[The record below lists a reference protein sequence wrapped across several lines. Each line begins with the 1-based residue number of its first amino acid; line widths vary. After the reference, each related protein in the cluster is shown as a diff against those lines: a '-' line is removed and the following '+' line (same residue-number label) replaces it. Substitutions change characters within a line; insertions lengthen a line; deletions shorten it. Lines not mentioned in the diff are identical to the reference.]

1 MLNKIFMRKVIYRT
15 AVSIFFLVAFSF
27 VLNAQVTPPS
37 AYSSDIKINYIRTW
51 DATAPEQNPAV
62 LITRPLKDVKQT
74 TAYLDGLGRSLQTVV
89 KQGSLAAGNAPTDI
103 VSSSVYNELGQEKYK
118 YLEFA
123 STSADG
129 SFKFNPF
136 QEQVNFYN
144 GYLTGQDETNTANQ
158 LNWAY
163 SQTNY
168 ESSPMGR
175 VQKVLP
181 PGKNWSGND
190 KGIGKGYWRNTI
202 TDDVKIWTVTDVV
215 NSWGAYSTVASYGP
229 GLLSKSISLDEHGN
243 QLIEFK
249 DKEGQT
255 ILKKMQ
261 LTGTPDNGSGTGY
274 VGWLCTYYI
283 YDGLNNLRCVIQPK
297 AVETMAGPPGNW
309 SLSGDAL
316 AEFCFRY
323 EYDERSRMV
332 MKKVPG
338 ADEIWMVYDG
348 RDRLVLTQDAKL
360 RTQGQWMYT
369 QYDPLN
375 RVAATGLWNNTQ
387 NRLTHKGLAAA
398 STNYPDLNSGQVYT
412 ELTKTFY
419 DNYNWLASYTTGL
432 SSAIDNT
439 ANGTGN
445 SNFLNPSNTYPYPQ
459 PLISVNELTGLVT
472 GTRTLVLGTS
482 IYIYTVNFYDD
493 KDRPI
498 QVQSTNITLNAVD
511 IATTQYNWAGQPLV
525 TVQKQENRTSS
536 QTTLVVTQLSYDDLG
551 RVTKTEKKVSNTT
564 VNGGALPSSYTT
576 TAQNEYNKLGKLKA
590 KKLAPAYNN
599 NAGLETLN
607 YDYNVRGWLLGMNR
621 DYLTGTPAN
630 NYFGF
635 ELGYD
640 RLTSKTGRNFLPGL
654 YGAQYNGNINGMVWK
669 SKGDALRR
677 KYDFG
682 YDATN
687 RLLKADFEQNDN
699 TTVWGNSI
707 VNYNVKMGDGISPSL
722 AYDANGNILQMQQWG
737 LKLTGSTPI
746 DNLSYSYLNSS
757 NNSISNRLAKVADG
771 VTVDNKL
778 GDFKDG
784 TNTND
789 DYSYDVNGNL
799 ITDNNKGI
807 SNIGYNHLNLPSF
820 ITTAKG
826 TIAYTYNADGNK
838 IRKITV
844 DNTLTPAKTT
854 TTLYIGNGVYE
865 NDVLQ
870 FIGHEEGRVRH
881 KPAILNTAGTVIVP
895 ASLQYDY
902 MLKDHLGNVRMVLT
916 EEIKPDQYIA
926 ATMEAA
932 QATNEELIYA
942 NLPQTR
948 TTPKPAGYPVD
959 NTTTPNDYVAK
970 VNGSGN
976 NIGPSIVLKVMAGD
990 KFNVRVSSWYKT
1002 NGISPAPPTI
1012 PLITNLLAGLASGA
1026 GNTTSNGFH
1035 GAATPAEITNSG
1047 VLVPGTTQFL
1057 SSQSYNSSIPKAY
1070 LNWILL
1076 DEQFNIAKDANGNI
1090 MASGYSGAEQV
1101 PAESAFGTAP
1111 NQNVY
1116 PHVRN
1121 DLPIAKSGYLYIYV
1135 SNETPNIDVFFD
1147 NLQITHVRGAILS
1160 EDHYYPFGLVM
1171 SGISS
1176 KAANITP
1183 NKYKYNDK
1191 EEQRQEFSDGS
1202 GLEWLD
1208 YGARMMDNQIGRW
1221 MVIDPMSEKMRRWS
1235 PYNYAFDNPIRFID
1249 KDGMVPY
1256 DHIFN
1261 KNGVLIQ
1268 DTKKGNNILVQTD
1281 NGNISLSEFIK
1292 TAADGDLLQLVK
1304 RGGAIGNIL
1313 THYGTQ
1319 VGVEGSVGLGFGG
1332 TQTPSSESMAF
1343 TEGAKVSVN
1352 VRGGSINQKLNNFN
1366 NLLSVLKHER
1376 LHQIDN
1382 KNPQNE
1388 VTYASHANVYLKQVG
1403 DKTFASTTTEFKL
1416 GIIGSFS
1423 EYLLNDYASQEG
1435 ASASNINSLISSFNN
1450 LKNGFTLTF
1459 NEHPAIYALS
1469 TISVQNN
1476 NTGVEYK
1483 PIEYKKKENPQ

>member
-15 AVSIFFLVAFSF
+15 TVSIFFIVAFSF
-27 VLNAQVTPPS
+27 VINAQVTLPS
-37 AYSSDIKINYIRTW
+37 AYSSDIKINYVRTW
-51 DATAPEQNPAV
+51 DATAPEQNPVV
-62 LITRPLKDVKQT
+62 LPARPLKDVKQT
-74 TAYLDGLGRSLQTVV
+74 TAYFDGLGRSLQTVI
-89 KQGSLAAGNAPTDI
+89 KQGSLAAGNAPTD
-103 VSSSVYNELGQEKYK
+103 VVTSSVYNELGQEKYK

-190 KGIGKGYWRNTI
+190 KGIGKGYWMNTI
-202 TDDVKIWTVTDVV
+202 ADDVRIWTVTDVL
-215 NSWGAYSTVASYGP
+215 NDWGSYSTSSSYGS
-229 GLLSKSISLDEHGN
+229 GLLSKSISIDEHGN

-249 DKEGQT
+249 DKEGLT
-255 ILKKMQ
+255 ILKKVQ
-261 LTGTPDNGSGTGY
+261 LTAAPDNGSGTGY
-274 VGWLCTYYI
+274 TGWLCTYYI

-297 AVETMAGPPGNW
+297 AVETMAGPPNNW
-309 SLSGDAL
+309 LLSSGAI

-323 EYDERSRMV
+323 EYDERNRMV
-332 MKKVPG
+332 MKKIPG

-387 NRLTHKGLAAA
+387 KRLTHKGFAAA
-398 STNYPDLNSGQVYT
+398 STNYPDLSSGQVYT

-419 DNYNWLASYTTGL
+419 DNYNWLANYTTGL

-445 SNFLNPSNTYPYPQ
+445 SNFLSPSNTYPYPQ
-459 PLISVNELTGLVT
+459 PLINVNELTGLVT
-472 GTRTLVLGTS
+472 GTRTAILGSST
-482 IYIYTVNFYDD
+482 YLYTVNFYDD
-493 KDRPI
+493 KDRVI
-498 QVQSTNITLNAVD
+498 QVQNSNITNGIDVT
-511 IATTQYNWAGQPLV
+511 TTQYNWAGQPLV
-525 TVQKQENRTSS
+525 TVEKQEKKTGILP
-536 QTTLVVTQLSYDDLG
+536 TTNIVVTQLSYDNLG
-551 RVTKTEKKVSNTT
+551 RLNKTEKKASNSL
-564 VNGGALPSSYTT
+564 VNGGSLPTNYIN
-576 TAQNEYNKLGKLKA
+576 TAQHEYDKLGRLKA

-607 YDYNVRGWLLGMNR
+607 YDYNIRGWLLGMNR

-640 RLTSKTGRNFLPGL
+640 RLTSTTGRNFLPGL

-669 SKGDALRR
+669 SKGDAVRR

-682 YDATN
+682 YDAVN

-707 VNYNVKMGDGISPSL
+707 VNYNVKMGDGINPIS
-722 AYDANGNILQMQQWG
+722 AYDANGNITQMQQWG
-737 LKLTGSTPI
+737 LKITGSVQI
-746 DNLSYSYLNSS
+746 DNLVYTYK
-757 NNSISNRLAKVADG
+757 NNNSNRLIKVADG

-784 TNTND
+784 TNIND
-789 DYSYDVNGNL
+789 DYDYDVNGNL
-799 ITDNNKGI
+799 NFDNNKAVSSI
-807 SNIGYNHLNLPSF
+807 TYNHLNLPSI

-826 TIAYTYNADGNK
+826 TITYTYDAAGNK
-838 IRKITV
+838 IQKVTV
-844 DNTLTPAKTT
+844 DNSVTPVKTT
-854 TTLYIGNGVYE
+854 TTLYLGTAVYE

-870 FIGHEEGRVRH
+870 FIGHEEGRIRH
-881 KPAILNTAGTVIVP
+881 KPVILSTTGTVLVP
-895 ASLQYDY
+895 SSLQYDY

-916 EEIKPDQYIA
+916 EEVKPDQYIA

-932 QATNEELIYA
+932 QAANEELIYA

-959 NTTTPNDYVAK
+959 NTTIPNDYVAK
-970 VNGSGN
+970 VNGNGN

-990 KFNVRVSSWYKT
+990 KFNIRVSSWYKT

-1012 PLITNLLAGLASGA
+1012 PLIANLLSGLANGT
-1026 GNTTSNGFH
+1026 GNVTSNGYH
-1035 GAATPAEITNSG
+1035 GSTTPVEITNSG

-1057 SSQSYNSSIPKAY
+1057 SNQLYNSSTPKAY

-1076 DEQFNIAKDANGNI
+1076 DEQFNVAKDANGNI
-1090 MASGYSGAEQV
+1090 IASGYSGAEQV

-1121 DLPIAKSGYLYIYV
+1121 DLPIAKSGYLYVYV

-1147 NLQITHVRGAILS
+1147 NLQITHTRGPILS
-1160 EDHYYPFGLVM
+1160 EDHYYPFGLTM
-1171 SGISS
+1171 AGISS
-1176 KAANITP
+1176 KAATTLE
-1183 NKYKYNDK
+1183 NKHKYNGK
-1191 EEQRQEFSDGS
+1191 ELQSKEFSDGS

-1221 MVIDPMSEKMRRWS
+1221 IVIDPMSDKMRRWS

-1268 DTKKGNNILVQTD
+1268 DTKKGNNILIQTEK
-1281 NGNISLSEFIK
+1281 GNISLPEFIK
-1292 TAADGDLLQLVK
+1292 TAADGDLLQVVK
-1304 RGGAIGNIL
+1304 KGGAIGNIL
-1313 THYGTQ
+1313 TYYGTQ
-1319 VGVEGSVGLGFGG
+1319 VGVEGNVGLGLGG
-1332 TQTPSSESMAF
+1332 SSSLSMAY
-1343 TEGAKVSVN
+1343 TQGAKVYVSL
-1352 VRGGSINQKLNNFN
+1352 REGKINEKLNNFN

-1376 LHQIDN
+1376 FHQIDN
-1382 KNPQNE
+1382 KNGQNE
-1388 VTYASHANVYLKQVG
+1388 VTYASHANVYLKQFG
-1403 DKTFASTTTEFKL
+1403 DKTFASTETEFKL
-1416 GIIGSFS
+1416 SMLASFS
-1423 EYLLNDYASQEG
+1423 DYLLNDYASQEG

-1450 LKNGFTLTF
+1450 LKTGFTLTF

-1469 TISVQNN
+1469 TIGVHNN
-1476 NTGVEYK
+1476 NTGVDYK

>member
-37 AYSSDIKINYIRTW
+37 AYSSDIKINYVRTW

-144 GYLTGQDETNTANQ
+144 GYLTGQDETNTTNQ

-190 KGIGKGYWRNTI
+190 KGLGNGYWMNTI
-202 TDDVKIWTVTDVV
+202 ADDVKIWTVTDVL
-215 NSWGAYSTVASYGP
+215 NGWGTYSTSASYGP

-249 DKEGQT
+249 DKEGLT
-255 ILKKMQ
+255 ILKKVQ
-261 LTGTPDNGSGTGY
+261 LTAAPDNGSGTGY
-274 VGWLCTYYI
+274 PGWLCTYYI

-309 SLSGDAL
+309 SLSSGTL

-323 EYDERSRMV
+323 EYDERNRMV
-332 MKKVPG
+332 MKKIPG

-348 RDRLVLTQDAKL
+348 RDRLILTQDAKL
-360 RTQGQWMYT
+360 RIQGQWMYT

-398 STNYPDLNSGQVYT
+398 STNYPDLSSGQVYT

-419 DNYNWLASYTTGL
+419 DNYNWLANYTTGL
-432 SSAIDNT
+432 STAIDNT

-445 SNFLNPSNTYPYPQ
+445 GNFLSPSSTYPYPQ
-459 PLISVNELTGLVT
+459 PLINVNELTGLLT
-472 GTRTLVLGTS
+472 GTRTLILGTTT
-482 IYIYTVNFYDD
+482 YTYTVNFYDD

-498 QVQSTNITLNAVD
+498 QVQSSNFTLNSVD
-511 IATTQYNWAGQPLV
+511 ITTTQYNWAGQPLV
-525 TVQKQENRTSS
+525 TVEKQEKRTGIV
-536 QTTLVVTQLSYDDLG
+536 QTNIIVTQLSYDDLG
-551 RVTKTEKKVSNTT
+551 RVTKTEKKVSNTI
-564 VNGGALPSSYTT
+564 VNGGALPTNYTI
-576 TAQNEYNKLGKLKA
+576 TAQNEYDKLGKLKA

-599 NAGLETLN
+599 NVGLETLN
-607 YDYNVRGWLLGMNR
+607 YDYNIRGWLLGMNR
-621 DYLTGTPAN
+621 DYLTGTAAN
-630 NYFGF
+630 NYFGY

-669 SKGDALRR
+669 SKGDAVRR
-677 KYDFG
+677 KYDFS
-682 YDATN
+682 YDAAS

-707 VNYNVKMGDGISPSL
+707 VNYNVKMGDGINPIS
-722 AYDANGNILQMQQWG
+722 AYDANGNITQMQQWG
-737 LKLTGSTPI
+737 LKITGSVPI
-746 DNLSYSYLNSS
+746 DNLVYTYK
-757 NNSISNRLAKVADG
+757 NNNSNRLIKVTDG

-784 TNTND
+784 TNIND
-789 DYSYDVNGNL
+789 DYDYDVNGNL
-799 ITDNNKGI
+799 SFDNNKTI
-807 SNIGYNHLNLPSF
+807 SSITYNHLNLPSL
-820 ITTAKG
+820 ITTTKG
-826 TIAYTYNADGNK
+826 TIAYTYDAGGNK
-838 IRKITV
+838 TKKTTV
-844 DNTLTPAKTT
+844 DNTVIPSKTT
-854 TTLYIGNGVYE
+854 TTLYIGGAVYE
-865 NDVLQ
+865 NDILQ
-870 FIGHEEGRVRH
+870 FIGHEEGRIRH
-881 KPAILNTAGTVIVP
+881 KPAILSTTGTVLVP

-902 MLKDHLGNVRMVLT
+902 MLKDHLGSVRMVLT

-942 NLPQTR
+942 NLPQT
-948 TTPKPAGYPVD
+948 TTLKPAGYPVD

-970 VNGSGN
+970 LNGSGN

-1002 NGISPAPPTI
+1002 NGISPVPPTI
-1012 PLITNLLAGLASGA
+1012 PLITNLLSGLANGT
-1026 GNTTSNGFH
+1026 GNITSNGFH
-1035 GAATPAEITNSG
+1035 GAATPTEITNSG

-1057 SSQSYNSSIPKAY
+1057 NSQTYNSSIPKAY

-1090 MASGYSGAEQV
+1090 IASGYSGTEQV
-1101 PAESAFGTAP
+1101 PAESAFGTPP

-1116 PHVRN
+1116 PHIKN
-1121 DLPIAKSGYLYIYV
+1121 DMPIAKSGYLYVYV

-1147 NLQITHVRGAILS
+1147 NLQITHTRGPILS
-1160 EDHYYPFGLVM
+1160 EDHYYPFGLTM
-1171 SGISS
+1171 AGISS
-1176 KAANITP
+1176 KAAGSLD
-1183 NKYKYNDK
+1183 NK
-1191 EEQRQEFSDGS
+1191 ERTFQEQRFDDDL
-1202 GLEWLD
+1202 GLNWVQFKWRNHD
-1208 YGARMMDNQIGRW
+1208 SQIGRF
-1221 MVIDPMSEKMRRWS
+1221 VEIDPLSEKYE
-1235 PYNYAFDNPIRFID
+1235 YNSTYAFSENKVTSHVELEGLESVPIPIANPTGNPAIAI
-1249 KDGMVPY
+1249 Y
-1256 DHIFN
+1256 D
-1261 KNGVLIQ
+1261 
-1268 DTKKGNNILVQTD
+1268 
-1281 NGNISLSEFIK
+1281 
-1292 TAADGDLLQLVK
+1292 
-1304 RGGAIGNIL
+1304 
-1313 THYGTQ
+1313 
-1319 VGVEGSVGLGFGG
+1319 
-1332 TQTPSSESMAF
+1332 M
-1343 TEGAKVSVN
+1343 
-1352 VRGGSINQKLNNFN
+1352 
-1366 NLLSVLKHER
+1366 
-1376 LHQIDN
+1376 
-1382 KNPQNE
+1382 
-1388 VTYASHANVYLKQVG
+1388 
-1403 DKTFASTTTEFKL
+1403 FA
-1416 GIIGSFS
+1416 GW
-1423 EYLLNDYASQEG
+1423 YW
-1435 ASASNINSLISSFNN
+1435 N
-1450 LKNGFTLTF
+1450 LKNGAQDFKQGSAVMAKSQAGDYQ
-1459 NEHPAIYALS
+1459 EQGAMSDKMHALS
-1469 TISVQNN
+1469 GNLQQTSGIVEMTKPAADITFMAASSLIGLEIPAQAPLVTGTSFGFRGSVSLGLTKQVVLGGFESSAAKGGTTTVYRNFGWNEYKALRLSGNNFEIGSNFGSKQFWLDKEGINWWNSTSFSKNFTAKITVNNSAFKQGTKFLDAGKYKAISFDNQGALNIFNN
-1476 NTGVEYK
+1476 NMKIKWIQYK
-1483 PIEYKKKENPQ
+1483 